1 MIRPF
6 FRLLVAAIAATL
18 AAMLDFDVFF
28 AIFWRFYHFSG
39 KPCPSAGVGRYH
51 ALDITLSSESGF
63 E

>member
-6 FRLLVAAIAATL
+6 FPLLFAAIAATL

-51 ALDITLSSESGF
+51 AF
-63 E
+63 